1 MYHMSEEKIDKTDL
15 QISRVLVHEL
25 ICKFVLDF
33 LAEQGYREARQ
44 GVRDIFSS
52 YIQNGFLTVFP
63 KI

>member
-33 LAEQGYREARQ
+33 LAEQGYREACKASFE
-44 GVRDIFSS
+44 IFSPD
-52 YIQNGFLTVFP
+52 TKVFSG
-63 KI
+63 

>member
-33 LAEQGYREARQ
+33 LAEQGYREAFKARFEM
-44 GVRDIFSS
+44 FSP
-52 YIQNGFLTVFP
+52 NNTVSG
-63 KI
+63 K